1 MVKRGSEEAGRCC
14 RGVPGPGSNVGEA
27 GERRRGVR
35 VCHQVVMKQ
44 VGLMEELVDA
54 GGRWSCGRIC
64 DDLGPE
70 SGVGEN
76 LLRCS
81 CVYKLW

>member
-44 VGLMEELVDA
+44 VVSVA
-54 GGRWSCGRIC
+54 VTRKWR
-64 DDLGPE
+64 
-70 SGVGEN
+70 
-76 LLRCS
+76 
-81 CVYKLW
+81 